1 MKNYKK
7 SSLKFLVIFA
17 FAVCNFTFAQENT
30 KTNLVTVKNFSSA
43 ARQNA
48 ELKKSLQWTFGSKT
62 QTGWYLYIPLIQH
75 TIGTNQNADSEGFA
89 GAVAVWQKRNGLL
102 PNGVIDKKTLSEM
115 IKFWQSRRL
124 RKIEDAPENALFF
137 APIADF
143 YDPTRDI
150 SLLKVEKQTYAA

>member
-1 MKNYKK
+1 MTNYKK
-7 SSLKFLVIFA
+7 LSVKFLILFA
-17 FAVCNFTFAQENT
+17 FAICNFTFAQENT
-30 KTNLVTVKNFSSA
+30 KTNLVTVKNFNNA

-48 ELKKSLQWTFGSKT
+48 ELKKSLQWIFGSKT

-75 TIGTNQNADSEGFA
+75 TIGTSQNADSEVFA

-102 PNGVIDKKTLSEM
+102 ANGVIDKKTLAAL

-124 RKIEDAPENALFF
+124 RKILEATENALIS

-143 YDPTRDI
+143 YDPT
-150 SLLKVEKQTYAA
+150 